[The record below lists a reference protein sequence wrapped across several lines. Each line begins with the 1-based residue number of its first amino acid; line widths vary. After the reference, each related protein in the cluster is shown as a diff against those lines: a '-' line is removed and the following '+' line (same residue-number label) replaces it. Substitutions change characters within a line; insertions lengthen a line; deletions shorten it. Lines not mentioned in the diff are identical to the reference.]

1 MHPAICAVVADR
13 FYEVTPSR
21 FREKREQLERF
32 SDLSLVCQGQDMV
45 LTV

>member
-21 FREKREQLERF
+21 FPEKWEHPERF
-32 SDLSLVCQGQDMV
+32 PDISPVSQGQDMV
-45 LTV
+45 MTV